1 MISLF
6 PERGAP
12 VLFEAELDS
21 TNTRLKAMA
30 AYAEPGTV
38 IAAGRQTGGRGR
50 LGRSFSS
57 PSGGVYLSM
66 LLAPAADMRACLT
79 LTPTAAVAVRRALKK
94 VCGLGA
100 DIKWPNDLQFG
111 GKKLCG
117 ILTESVTAG
126 GSFKLI
132 IGIGV
137 NLNTG
142 MDELPL
148 ELHDTACSVYSVTGR
163 YTPQEAVIRAIVDE
177 LDSAYAHW
185 VVNSHWALDDYRA
198 ACASLGHRVQR
209 LRRGRRDR
217 RRFHPAHPHGRG
229 RVHPR
234 LQRRDIVRIAK
245 YNALAKSPVC
255 QCVFYK
261 LCRFFG
267 ESAC

>member
-50 LGRSFSS
+50 LGRSFAS
-57 PSGGVYLSM
+57 PPGGVYLSM

-163 YTPQEAVIRAIVDE
+163 YTPQEAVIRAIASVTAV
-177 LDSAYAHW
+177 LSA
-185 VVNSHWALDDYRA
+185 
-198 ACASLGHRVQR
+198 
-209 LRRGRRDR
+209 
-217 RRFHPAHPHGRG
+217 
-229 RVHPR
+229 
-234 LQRRDIVRIAK
+234 
-245 YNALAKSPVC
+245 
-255 QCVFYK
+255 
-261 LCRFFG
+261 
-267 ESAC
+267 

>member
-50 LGRSFSS
+50 LGRSFAS

-66 LLAPAADMRACLT
+66 LLAPTADMRACLT
-79 LTPTAAVAVRRALKK
+79 LTPTAAVAVRRAL
-94 VCGLGA
+94 
-100 DIKWPNDLQFG
+100 
-111 GKKLCG
+111 KKLCG

-209 LRRGRRDR
+209 GSVCGE
-217 RRFHPAHPHGRG
+217 A
-229 RVHPR
+229 VA
-234 LQRRDIVRIAK
+234 IADDFSLLIRTD
-245 YNALAKSPVC
+245 AGEFIPVSS
-255 QCVFYK
+255 
-261 LCRFFG
+261 G
-267 ESAC
+267 EILYA

>member
-79 LTPTAAVAVRRALKK
+79 LTPTAGVAVRRALKK

-185 VVNSHWALDDYRA
+185 VVNSHWALVDYRA

-209 LRRGRRDR
+209 GSVCGE
-217 RRFHPAHPHGRG
+217 A
-229 RVHPR
+229 VA
-234 LQRRDIVRIAK
+234 IADDFSLLIRTD
-245 YNALAKSPVC
+245 AGEFIPVSS
-255 QCVFYK
+255 
-261 LCRFFG
+261 G
-267 ESAC
+267 EILYA

>member
-185 VVNSHWALDDYRA
+185 VVNSLWALDDYRA

-209 LRRGRRDR
+209 GSVCGE
-217 RRFHPAHPHGRG
+217 A
-229 RVHPR
+229 VA
-234 LQRRDIVRIAK
+234 IADDFSLLIRTD
-245 YNALAKSPVC
+245 AGEFIPVSS
-255 QCVFYK
+255 
-261 LCRFFG
+261 G
-267 ESAC
+267 EILYA

>member
-38 IAAGRQTGGRGR
+38 VAAGRQTGGRGR
-50 LGRSFSS
+50 LGRSFAS
-57 PSGGVYLSM
+57 PPGGVYLSM
-66 LLAPAADMRACLT
+66 LLAPAADLRACMT

-117 ILTESVTAG
+117 ILTESVSAG

-137 NLNTG
+137 NLNTS
-142 MDELPL
+142 MDELPP

-163 YTPQEAVIRAIVDE
+163 STPAGGRHTRDRGRAGLRLRP
-177 LDSAYAHW
+177 LDRQPSLGARRL
-185 VVNSHWALDDYRA
+185 SRRLRKPRA
-198 ACASLGHRVQR
+198 PCASRQHM
-209 LRRGRRDR
+209 RRGSLDC
-217 RRFHPAHPHGRG
+217 RRFRPAHLHGRG
-229 RVHPR
+229 GACPR
-234 LQRRDIVRIAK
+234 LQRRNIVRIK
-245 YNALAKSPVC
+245 I
-255 QCVFYK
+255 
-261 LCRFFG
+261 
-267 ESAC
+267 

>member
-50 LGRSFSS
+50 RGRSFSS

-185 VVNSHWALDDYRA
+185 VVNSHWALDDCRA

-209 LRRGRRDR
+209 GSVCGEAVAIADDFSLLIRTDAGE
-217 RRFHPAHPHGRG
+217 FI
-229 RVHPR
+229 RV
-234 LQRRDIVRIAK
+234 
-245 YNALAKSPVC
+245 SS
-255 QCVFYK
+255 
-261 LCRFFG
+261 G
-267 ESAC
+267 EILYA

>member
-50 LGRSFSS
+50 LGRSFAS

-117 ILTESVTAG
+117 IL
-126 GSFKLI
+126 
-132 IGIGV
+132 GV
-137 NLNTG
+137 ELWRVPLSLGYPALTVF
-142 MDELPL
+142 LPL
-148 ELHDTACSVYSVTGR
+148 YGQGILQSGR
-163 YTPQEAVIRAIVDE
+163 
-177 LDSAYAHW
+177 
-185 VVNSHWALDDYRA
+185 
-198 ACASLGHRVQR
+198 
-209 LRRGRRDR
+209 
-217 RRFHPAHPHGRG
+217 
-229 RVHPR
+229 
-234 LQRRDIVRIAK
+234 
-245 YNALAKSPVC
+245 
-255 QCVFYK
+255 
-261 LCRFFG
+261 
-267 ESAC
+267 

>member
-137 NLNTG
+137 NLNTS

-185 VVNSHWALDDYRA
+185 VVNSHWTLDDYRA

-209 LRRGRRDR
+209 GSVCGE
-217 RRFHPAHPHGRG
+217 A
-229 RVHPR
+229 VA
-234 LQRRDIVRIAK
+234 IADDFTLLIRTD
-245 YNALAKSPVC
+245 AGEFIPVSS
-255 QCVFYK
+255 
-261 LCRFFG
+261 G
-267 ESAC
+267 EILYA

>member
-177 LDSAYAHW
+177 LD
-185 VVNSHWALDDYRA
+185 RA

-209 LRRGRRDR
+209 GSVCGEAVAIGDDFSVLIRTDAGE
-217 RRFHPAHPHGRG
+217 F
-229 RVHPR
+229 
-234 LQRRDIVRIAK
+234 I
-245 YNALAKSPVC
+245 PVSS
-255 QCVFYK
+255 
-261 LCRFFG
+261 G
-267 ESAC
+267 EILYS

>member
-142 MDELPL
+142 MDELPP
-148 ELHDTACSVYSVTGR
+148 ELHDSACSVYSVTGR
-163 YTPQEAVIRAIVDE
+163 STPQEAVIRAIVDE

-185 VVNSHWALDDYRA
+185 IVNPHWALDDYRA
-198 ACASLGHRVQR
+198 ACASLGHRV
-209 LRRGRRDR
+209 RRGSICGE
-217 RRFHPAHPHGRG
+217 A
-229 RVHPR
+229 VS
-234 LQRRDIVRIAK
+234 IADDF
-245 YNALAKSPVC
+245 ALLIRTDAGELVPVSS
-255 QCVFYK
+255 
-261 LCRFFG
+261 G
-267 ESAC
+267 EILYA